1 MAYTKQQWA
10 NEETVGHA
18 AAITTPYGPLS
29 AARLGVMEQ
38 GIADAHELAGAN
50 LASFVITD
58 DGTTTR
64 GYNMVT
70 GLLHASGTSSDVV
83 VQTCVNV
90 MDPVNG
96 GNGGRLLLRKQSAG
110 SGYRW
115 AKEIRLPLEL
125 TGKLK
130 VECEAGVIII
140 PQSIAGFPLF
150 ANHRTAVNVGTAGFA
165 DDATIYLSSLTGSN
179 GKVFPASG
187 QVSVSSHLVSYTGTA
202 SDAGGGGPRLTGCTY
217 AGSAFLVVGAGNA
230 ALTYTAVTQ
239 GSGGTAVTI
248 AYVVSGTNTP
258 LTIGVAS
265 SAITVNVA
273 TDGAGAPTSTA
284 LQVAAAIR
292 ASGSAAALVN
302 VMLNGSSGASV
313 VAAVGAT
320 ALSTHAATTTLNS
333 VILAHE
339 NHRRIEVDLTGAV
352 VDCTNLA
359 GTANPYSI
367 LYGQL
372 QAGGWNV
379 YGLRLNISDVTV
391 RGGELINCPTN
402 RVHYVSFIASQQ
414 RNIGETVQNTIIGAR
429 ILDTRAGSATATAGS
444 CTAYGIA
451 GKSTLDSLTVCNI
464 LIDNYE
470 FRGNRAYSNW
480 GGSNYTGITSIQVG
494 GTALTGVGYIEGN
507 DLRGSADVCVEVDNC
522 QKAIYVRG
530 NYFEDPKTEA
540 VLFYVF
546 TGGTAPGNPH
556 WENSN
561 NHVRCINQ
569 LGRYFRCYSQPINQ
583 EETFKGTIYDIDNTL
598 DWSGFVASAPFTV
611 NAAVYGSNNNAIKGR
626 TIVTEG
632 NTVEL
637 GSGITFGSSLGTN
650 VWQIAVQ
657 ASTTAVIFEG
667 SKPNSMRGTP
677 IYAVSATGNIQ
688 ALQQQGPT
696 IFRGVH
702 FLVDIT
708 VSGSPPA
715 GNAIRCLR
723 LGVVAGSTIAGDL
736 RLSVVNAAGC
746 TNPTGM
752 EFGGTALLSF
762 TTPLVV
768 EYDGGG
774 LAATT
779 AGNEILYD
787 ATSNQGKVW
796 FTPTSRFKAAR
807 ALSTP
812 TYAGTGTPTLNLTGH
827 WCNGY
832 VTGGT
837 VTAVGITNS
846 GATADNRATGLVATA
861 VYAGVVPP
869 EGGIQ
874 CTSSANPVITYIPI
888 HAGPLA

>member
-1 MAYTKQQWA
+1 MAYTKQTWA
-10 NEETVGHA
+10 DLDPSKVV
-18 AAITTPYGPLS
+18 S
-29 AARLGVMEQ
+29 AERLGVMEQ

-50 LASFVITD
+50 VASFVITD

-64 GYNMVT
+64 GYNLVT

-96 GNGGRLLLRKQSAG
+96 GNGGRLFLRKQSAG

-150 ANHRTAVNVGTAGFA
+150 TNQRTVVNVGTAGFT
-165 DDATIYLSSLTGSN
+165 DDATIYLTSLTGSN

-202 SDAGGGGPRLTGCTY
+202 SDAPGGGPRLTGCTY
-217 AGSAFLVVGAGNA
+217 TGSAFLVVGTGNA

-239 GSGGTAVTI
+239 GSGGTDVTI

-258 LTIGVAS
+258 LTIGVAA

-273 TDGAGAPTSTA
+273 TDGAGLATSTA

-292 ASGSAAALVN
+292 ASAAAAALVN
-302 VMLNGSSGASV
+302 VMLSASSGASV

-320 ALSTHAATTTLNS
+320 ALSTHAATTTANS

-339 NHRRIEVDLTGAV
+339 NHRRIELDLTGAI

-372 QAGGWNV
+372 QAGGWNF
-379 YGLRLNISDVTV
+379 YGMRLNIADVTV

-402 RVHYVSFIASQQ
+402 RVHYPVYIASQQ
-414 RNIGETVQNTIIGAR
+414 RNIGETTQNVIREPR
-429 ILDTRAGSATATAGS
+429 IFNTRAGTPTTPAGS
-444 CTAYGIA
+444 CTAYAIA
-451 GKSTLDSLTVCNI
+451 GKSTLDATVVCNI
-464 LIDNYE
+464 LIDDYE
-470 FRGNRAYSNW
+470 FRGNHAHSNFSA
-480 GGSNYTGITSIQVG
+480 GNYVGITSIQVG
-494 GTALTGVGYIEGN
+494 GTALTGVGYIEEN
-507 DLRGSADVCVEVDNC
+507 DLRGSFDVNVEVDNN
-522 QKAIYVRG
+522 QKAAYVRG
-530 NYFEDPKTEA
+530 NNFEDPKSEA

-546 TGGTAPGNPH
+546 TGGTAPGNPR
-556 WENSN
+556 WENSG
-561 NHVRCINQ
+561 NHVRSVNQ
-569 LGRYFRCYSQPINQ
+569 LGRYFRCYSGPSNQ
-583 EETFKGTIYDIDNTL
+583 EETFRGTIIDSGNTV
-598 DWSGFVASAPFTV
+598 DWSGFTGTIGNGVV
-611 NAAVYGSNNNAIKGR
+611 QIAAAYGQNNNAIKAR
-626 TIVTEG
+626 TIISEG

-637 GSGITFGSSLGTN
+637 GSGITLSGNGAIN
-650 VWQIAVQ
+650 VWQIATQTGAPACVV
-657 ASTTAVIFEG
+657 AGA
-667 SKPNSMRGTP
+667 KPNLVRGSVA
-677 IYAVSATGNIQ
+677 YAVSATGNVQTIQ
-688 ALQQQGPT
+688 HQGPVVFADPCWVT
-696 IFRGVH
+696 DV
-702 FLVDIT
+702 T

-715 GNAIRCLR
+715 GNAIRCYR
-723 LGVVAGSTIAGDL
+723 LGVVAGSTLQGRIRL
-736 RLSVVNAAGC
+736 RVLTATGC
-746 TNPTGM
+746 TNPTGV
-752 EFGGTALLSF
+752 EVGGTALLSF

-768 EYDGGG
+768 EYDGSG

-787 ATSNQGKVW
+787 ATSNLGKVW
-796 FTPTSRFKAAR
+796 FTPTSSFKVAR
-807 ALSTP
+807 ASATP
-812 TYAGTGTPTLNLTGH
+812 TYAGTGVPTVNATGH
-827 WCNGY
+827 WCTGY

-837 VTAVGITNS
+837 VTAVGVTNT
-846 GATADNRATGLVATA
+846 GASADNRATGLAAT
-861 VYAGVVPP
+861 GVCVGMVPP

-874 CTSSANPVITYIPI
+874 CTSSANPTITYIPI